1 MVKCKPVRSALER
14 LRVSILPLLRA
25 SQGSNL
31 LTLEQIYSEWSTL
44 YFRKV
49 GRKSAKDMK
58 TPGGRS
64 TFGAIRNVGYQD
76 QRLSTGY
83 GYSAKQKPVSPE
95 QVTAAD
101 RTALQIRRGRPPPRR
116 DQSIALSHT

>member
-1 MVKCKPVRSALER
+1 MQTCKKCFREIGEYPFC
-14 LRVSILPLLRA
+14 PYCGA

-49 GRKSAKDMK
+49 GRKSREGYENAWTDA
-58 TPGGRS
+58 PL
-64 TFGAIRNVGYQD
+64 FGQYAIVGYQD

-83 GYSAKQKPVSPE
+83 GYSAKQKASLS
-95 QVTAAD
+95 
-101 RTALQIRRGRPPPRR
+101 RT
-116 DQSIALSHT
+116 SYCC